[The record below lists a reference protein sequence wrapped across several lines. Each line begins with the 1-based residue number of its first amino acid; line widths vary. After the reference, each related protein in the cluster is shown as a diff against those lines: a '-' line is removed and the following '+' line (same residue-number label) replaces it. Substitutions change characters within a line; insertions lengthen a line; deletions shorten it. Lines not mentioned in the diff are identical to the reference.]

1 MITKILKHFSSLT
14 VHKHVPPVVS
24 GLKGMPLSKTELYA
38 LGQSNYEQSKPI
50 DYSSI
55 LPSDLGEKGQ
65 I

>member
-50 DYSSI
+50 DYS
-55 LPSDLGEKGQ
+55 
-65 I
+65 